1 MLVALLCPPRGL
13 GDRSLTRGPATR
25 PSLSQGAL
33 QSSFPGSFPH
43 WEDPPPQGDGGPC
56 WALPLCEPG
65 PQEWVQGP
73 LLLGVAAVGDLGPPT
88 PLGDG
93 PAGAAGSRTERL
105 SNFLASVMC
114 TQLSFSTTLMCF
126 TSSLNLGRAHGSAG
140 HYASH
145 TAPGPPG
152 VQAYCMFAERRPR
165 PSAHT
170 SCSCGCNLSPRP
182 GQGLSPTACP
192 SIHHATRLKPKLPGQ
207 PRPQAPK
214 LPSSPPSSDAV
225 MSCPGFHLFSALGM
239 SPSPFPHHLVRL
251 SQHGL

>member
-1 MLVALLCPPRGL
+1 MGCVMLVALLCPPRGL

-33 QSSFPGSFPH
+33 RSSFPGSFPH
-43 WEDPPPQGDGGPC
+43 WEDPPPRGEGDPC
-56 WALPLCEPG
+56 WALPLCKPG
-65 PQEWVQGP
+65 PQEWVQGAP
-73 LLLGVAAVGDLGPPT
+73 PPRCGCGGGP
-88 PLGDG
+88 G

-140 HYASH
+140 HCASH

-152 VQAYCMFAERRPR
+152 VQAYRMFAERRPR

-170 SCSCGCNLSPRP
+170 SCSYGCNSLPAPP
-182 GQGLSPTACP
+182 GACLLPLVHP
-192 SIHHATRLKPKLPGQ
+192 SI
-207 PRPQAPK
+207 RPP
-214 LPSSPPSSDAV
+214 V
-225 MSCPGFHLFSALGM
+225 
-239 SPSPFPHHLVRL
+239 
-251 SQHGL
+251 

>member
-1 MLVALLCPPRGL
+1 MGCVMLVALLCPPRGL

-33 QSSFPGSFPH
+33 RSSFPGSFPH
-43 WEDPPPQGDGGPC
+43 WEEGDPC
-56 WALPLCEPG
+56 WALPLCKPG
-65 PQEWVQGP
+65 PQEWVQGAP
-73 LLLGVAAVGDLGPPT
+73 PPRCGCGGGP
-88 PLGDG
+88 G

-140 HYASH
+140 HCASH

-152 VQAYCMFAERRPR
+152 VQAYCTFAERRPR
-165 PSAHT
+165 PSAPT
-170 SCSCGCNLSPRP
+170 SCPYGCNFSPRP
-182 GQGLSPTACP
+182 GRGLSPTACP
-192 SIHHATRLKPKLPGQ
+192 SPHQATRLKPKLPGQ

-214 LPSSPPSSDAV
+214 LPSSPPSSAAV
-225 MSCPGFHLFSALGM
+225 MSCPGFRLFSALGT

>member
-1 MLVALLCPPRGL
+1 MGCVMLVALLCPPRGL

-33 QSSFPGSFPH
+33 RSSFPGSFPH
-43 WEDPPPQGDGGPC
+43 WEDSPPRGEGDPC
-56 WALPLCEPG
+56 WALPLCKPG
-65 PQEWVQGP
+65 PQEWVQGAP
-73 LLLGVAAVGDLGPPT
+73 PPRCGCGGGP
-88 PLGDG
+88 G
-93 PAGAAGSRTERL
+93 PAGAVGSRTERL

-140 HYASH
+140 HCASH
-145 TAPGPPG
+145 TAAGPPG
-152 VQAYCMFAERRPR
+152 VQAYRMFAERRPR
-165 PSAHT
+165 PLAHT
-170 SCSCGCNLSPRP
+170 SRSYGCNLSPRP

-192 SIHHATRLKPKLPGQ
+192 SIHQATRLKPKLPGQ

-214 LPSSPPSSDAV
+214 LPSSPPSSAAV
-225 MSCPGFHLFSALGM
+225 MSCPGFRLFSALGM